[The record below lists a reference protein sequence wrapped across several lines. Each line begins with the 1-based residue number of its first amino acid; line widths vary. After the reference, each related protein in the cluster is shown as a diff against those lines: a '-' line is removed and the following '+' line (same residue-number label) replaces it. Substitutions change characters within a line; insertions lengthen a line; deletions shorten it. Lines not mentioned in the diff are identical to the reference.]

1 MTCAPS
7 EDSDK
12 PVHPPSL
19 IRVFAV
25 HSVAQADL
33 SLCWVHRSFCW
44 FCHAQALMSF
54 VTTAS
59 PLTGNSGDH
68 DHNRPAKRMAH
79 APKALW
85 RPADSHRSCVLQD
98 ISLGDI
104 TIISPARHSGSFQMV
119 ICPHTLPRWWG
130 DEGSRYKWL
139 VHHKPSTG
147 PDNAICWASIP
158 QLNR

>member
-1 MTCAPS
+1 MTCVPS

-12 PVHPPSL
+12 PGHPPSL

-25 HSVAQADL
+25 HSMAHADL
-33 SLCWVHRSFCW
+33 SLCWAHRSFCW

-59 PLTGNSGDH
+59 PLTGKSGDH

-79 APKALW
+79 ALKAQ
-85 RPADSHRSCVLQD
+85 RGPSDGHRSCVLQD

-104 TIISPARHSGSFQMV
+104 SVISPARHSRSFQKV
-119 ICPHTLPRWWG
+119 ICPTHYPVGGGMRAVVTNDLYII
-130 DEGSRYKWL
+130 SQVL
-139 VHHKPSTG
+139 VKIMRSVEPPFHS
-147 PDNAICWASIP
+147 
-158 QLNR
+158 